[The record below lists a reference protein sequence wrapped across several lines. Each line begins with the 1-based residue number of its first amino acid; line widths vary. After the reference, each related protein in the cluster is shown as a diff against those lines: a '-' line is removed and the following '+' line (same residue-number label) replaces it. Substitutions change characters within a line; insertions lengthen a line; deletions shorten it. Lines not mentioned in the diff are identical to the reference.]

1 MTEEF
6 VEALV
11 EAPVGVVTLAAIEER
26 FGDRRTFI
34 RPEDLV
40 SDPEAVER
48 AVDWVR
54 GASVGEVLALAVE
67 DGGGRAGPWVSG
79 AAGEVA
85 AAYRNAESRLPIAVA
100 VAQRFDDVLHAPMG
114 PAGQE
119 WWTAD
124 RSPYRHHDGTLLWT
138 VSSHPVEVHDGVVSA
153 RDSARDDLYPPPIS
167 RWSIEIESQPR
178 VKEIHRPSELGRSGR
193 ALARHRRGH
202 VQDIWHLGVQ
212 VAQAAAALPPA
223 QAAGVREDTFRR
235 GRTASSAQSV
245 SFAQSVP
252 VFVAS
257 AIRIRPRRAGS
268 RTSGRA
274 GAARGLPGAGAA
286 RRRGLGRGG
295 RAL

>member
-11 EAPVGVVTLAAIEER
+11 EAPVGVVTLVAIEER

-100 VAQRFDDVLHAPMG
+100 VAQRFDDVLHAPMDL
-114 PAGQE
+114 AGAGR
-119 WWTAD
+119 WVG
-124 RSPYRHHDGTLLWT
+124 HH
-138 VSSHPVEVHDGVVSA
+138 VA
-153 RDSARDDLYPPPIS
+153 RLRLRDHAVAVGRVRPGS
-167 RWSIEIESQPR
+167 R
-178 VKEIHRPSELGRSGR
+178 RPSRRS
-193 ALARHRRGH
+193 RG
-202 VQDIWHLGVQ
+202 VCRPQQ
-212 VAQAAAALPPA
+212 
-223 QAAGVREDTFRR
+223 
-235 GRTASSAQSV
+235 
-245 SFAQSVP
+245 
-252 VFVAS
+252 
-257 AIRIRPRRAGS
+257 RPRD
-268 RTSGRA
+268 
-274 GAARGLPGAGAA
+274 
-286 RRRGLGRGG
+286 
-295 RAL
+295 